1 MSQKGLD
8 GKLNWQSD
16 RNNNG
21 ILDGYEWVKDGVL
34 ELAAS
39 PRQLSFLSTTELK
52 ATLTKDSRIL
62 AHDSFN
68 QIKFEVKRLILKKGQ
83 IPETLSGST
92 IDPAPLTSDRVVFS
106 K

>member
-21 ILDGYEWVKDGVL
+21 ILDGYEWIKDGVL

-52 ATLTKDSRIL
+52 ATLTKDGRIL

-68 QIKFEVKRLILKKGQ
+68 QVKFEVKRLILKKGQ

-92 IDPAPLTSDRVVFS
+92 IDQAPLTSDRVVFS